1 LSETSEFNPEKYKI
15 KVRVI
20 PVDMTEEVHTL
31 QVTDGLRQYQSLVDG
46 YIEIVQL
53 PHMKMDGRTRT
64 RLVMVVNE
72 EGLLQSLPFNPRASQ
87 LARRPIVGNA
97 FIVGE
102 RGDHFVDF
110 RPPLG
115 ITR

>member
-1 LSETSEFNPEKYKI
+1 VSEEFNPTKYKI
-15 KVRVI
+15 KLRVI
-20 PVDMTEEVHTL
+20 PILLDEPVHT
-31 QVTDGLRQYQSLVDG
+31 VEVVDGLRQYQSLVNG

-72 EGLLQSLPFNPRASQ
+72 EGLLQNLPFNPRASQ